1 MKMILI
7 IYLKKYSSYEGG
19 ITEKGFIQL
28 FKETYINEGE
38 EKIRKWLF
46 NLGYDNDLY
55 PLRSRNFMLTFHSN
69 NQIII
74 NVRDNLGTDLN
85 SKINQITFKNNSK
98 EIFKNGDVSVFQYQS
113 KGSDI
118 NSFGCFNYGNI
129 ALNIILS
136 FDYDDNIIVA
146 GNVYEIQKVV
156 SPNSYEFFANV
167 YNDNDRDIK
176 FNLSYNPIE

>member
-1 MKMILI
+1 
-7 IYLKKYSSYEGG
+7 
-19 ITEKGFIQL
+19 
-28 FKETYINEGE
+28 
-38 EKIRKWLF
+38 
-46 NLGYDNDLY
+46 
-55 PLRSRNFMLTFHSN
+55 MLTFHSN

-156 SPNSYEFFANV
+156 SPNSYEFFANI

>member
-1 MKMILI
+1 
-7 IYLKKYSSYEGG
+7 
-19 ITEKGFIQL
+19 
-28 FKETYINEGE
+28 
-38 EKIRKWLF
+38 
-46 NLGYDNDLY
+46 
-55 PLRSRNFMLTFHSN
+55 MLTFHSN

-146 GNVYEIQKVV
+146 GNVYEILVKSFLIVGLAFIFSRLLFSIITVLDCPLVV
-156 SPNSYEFFANV
+156 NISV
-167 YNDNDRDIK
+167 
-176 FNLSYNPIE
+176 NPVTFPLTLEKIGSLKLPPL